1 MEQGRVEKVDGLK
14 STARALGG
22 LRLRIIPCGSGSWNM
37 LNPEPS
43 CQFIKV
49 LQVELCSS
57 VDARLSS
64 SRHISF
70 RDFM

>member
-1 MEQGRVEKVDGLK
+1 
-14 STARALGG
+14 
-22 LRLRIIPCGSGSWNM
+22 M
-37 LNPEPS
+37 LHPEPS

-49 LQVELCSS
+49 LHVELCSS